1 MPLNAEREL
10 RQLGQ
15 MYRLNQSVS
24 GMDRR
29 LHPIAEPVQALS
41 MQGIDANFFLLD
53 QAGKPGARQ
62 QFDASSSRQPDSATK
77 GVRYFLVMT

>member
-1 MPLNAEREL
+1 
-10 RQLGQ
+10 
-15 MYRLNQSVS
+15 
-24 GMDRR
+24 
-29 LHPIAEPVQALS
+29 